1 MKRALFPLLAL
12 GVLAA
17 LAYYLPKVVQQT
29 EGFAPLAESMAKD
42 VATER
47 PPAQDPPPPLPAP
60 MPLES
65 ASAPLPEP
73 AAYEP
78 TPAMVEAPDLTP
90 FIEAMA
96 AGDHAKAG
104 AYLDLIKGKLPA
116 EKVASLTASV
126 ATARRREEA
135 AAKAAI
141 EAKAAALAAEKAAM
155 AKPAASATDAAVV
168 DSLRQLQQA
177 QQETAKMLAELNA
190 KQKAPA
196 VVAPAT
202 AAPATSPSI
211 KVPTTVEPLPG
222 TTVVRFSRDS
232 SVIGNAEGD
241 KLAPVLAALK
251 SDSAARIELRGF
263 ADKSGNSDYNLSLS
277 RARASAVQDIFRRA
291 GIPSTRISVQPMGS
305 FQAAADLSPE
315 KAAEM
320 RKVEVILVK

>member
-1 MKRALFPLLAL
+1 MKRALFPFLAL
-12 GVLAA
+12 SALAA

-29 EGFAPLAESMAKD
+29 EGFAPLADSMAKD
-42 VATER
+42 VAAER
-47 PPAQDPPPPLPAP
+47 PPAQDPPPPLPQ
-60 MPLES
+60 ES
-65 ASAPLPEP
+65 ASASVLESA

-78 TPAMVEAPDLTP
+78 APVMVEAPDLTP

-104 AYLDLIKGKLPA
+104 AYLDLIKAKLPA

-126 ATARRREEA
+126 ATSRQREEA
-135 AAKAAI
+135 AAKAEI

-155 AKPAASATDAAVV
+155 VKPAASATDAAVV

-177 QQETAKMLAELNA
+177 QQETAKMLTELNA

-196 VVAPAT
+196 VAALAPAT
-202 AAPATSPSI
+202 VGTNLSV

-232 SVIGNAEGD
+232 SVIDNAEGD
-241 KLAPVLAALK
+241 KLAPVLTALK

-291 GIPSTRISVQPMGS
+291 GIPSTRISVQSMGS
-305 FQAAADLSPE
+305 FQATADLSPE